1 MLRGSENPSSTRPV
15 AGQAKRAASVA
26 AVGGAAEAS
35 GPGGA
40 AGAGVVSDGPEGG
53 ALEDTAAGPEP
64 DAGVVADVEPAAGRA
79 EVAPVGSARVA
90 EPLASDRRRG
100 GAESFCRSLPPPARI
115 GSLGAVATGDACA
128 AGGRDA
134 VAAGADCAG
143 GVGRPA
149 ADEGVPAGAGRVA
162 AGAGA
167 GRAGVVVDGGVAVER
182 FSTGAGRGAAHP
194 ANPTTDASATTLA
207 SRHAAP
213 GRKNAPEAA
222 MGNAAGNA
230 TVEKGFMS

>member
-40 AGAGVVSDGPEGG
+40 VGAGVVSDGPEGGPEGG

-64 DAGVVADVEPAAGRA
+64 EAGVVADVEPAAGRA

-90 EPLASDRRRG
+90 DPLASDRRRG

-115 GSLGAVATGDACA
+115 GSLGAVATGDA
-128 AGGRDA
+128 
-134 VAAGADCAG
+134 
-143 GVGRPA
+143 
-149 ADEGVPAGAGRVA
+149 
-162 AGAGA
+162 
-167 GRAGVVVDGGVAVER
+167 
-182 FSTGAGRGAAHP
+182 
-194 ANPTTDASATTLA
+194 
-207 SRHAAP
+207 
-213 GRKNAPEAA
+213 
-222 MGNAAGNA
+222 
-230 TVEKGFMS
+230 